1 MEGIEREQGKQISE
15 RRSDALGKNVL
26 ESIYVFLIILLT
38 RRKQELLLYMA
49 ETNELNKY
57 YYSHIIIF

>member
-38 RRKQELLLYMA
+38 RRKQELLYMA